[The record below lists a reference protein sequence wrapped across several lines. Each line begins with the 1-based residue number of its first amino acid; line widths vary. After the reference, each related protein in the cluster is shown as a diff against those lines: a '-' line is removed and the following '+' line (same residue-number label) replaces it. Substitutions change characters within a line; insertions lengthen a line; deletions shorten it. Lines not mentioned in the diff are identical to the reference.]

1 MASMPA
7 KIDSFSG
14 DYKFLS
20 NFYEHPV
27 TLSGIAYR
35 CAEGAF
41 QAQKDPSR
49 AEQFK
54 DLSGKDAKHLGR
66 QVHLNEHWDQI
77 RLCVMD
83 DVLHAKFEDPEL
95 RQKLLDTG
103 DAELIEGNTW
113 GDRYW
118 GVCDGTGENNLGRL
132 LMELRKELRD
142 ASRLS

>member
-1 MASMPA
+1 MPNA
-7 KIDSFSG
+7 TTKIDSFSG
-14 DYKFLS
+14 EYKFLS

-27 TLSGIAYR
+27 ALSGITYR

-49 AEQFK
+49 AEEFK
-54 DLSGKDAKHLGR
+54 DLSGKEAKHLGR
-66 QVHLNEHWDQI
+66 QVHLNEHWNQV
-77 RLCVMD
+77 RLLVMD

-118 GVCDGTGENNLGRL
+118 GVCAGTGENNLGKL

-142 ASRLS
+142 AS

>member
-1 MASMPA
+1 MLSTQT

-14 DYKFLS
+14 EYKFLS

-27 TLSGIAYR
+27 ALSDITYR

-49 AEQFK
+49 AEEFK
-54 DLSGKDAKHLGR
+54 DLSGKEAKHLGR
-66 QVHLNEHWDQI
+66 QVQLNEHWDQV
-77 RLCVMD
+77 RLLVMD
-83 DVLHAKFEDPEL
+83 DVLHAKFEDAGL

-118 GVCDGTGENNLGRL
+118 GVCGGTGENNLGKL
-132 LMELRKELRD
+132 LMELREELRD
-142 ASRLS
+142 AS